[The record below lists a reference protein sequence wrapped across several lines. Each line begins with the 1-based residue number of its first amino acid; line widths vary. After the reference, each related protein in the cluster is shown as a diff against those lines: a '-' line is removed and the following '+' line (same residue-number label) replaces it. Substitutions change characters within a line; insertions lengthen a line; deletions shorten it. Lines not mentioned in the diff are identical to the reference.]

1 MKMNEKLEIMLS
13 RKRIKKTD
21 FAHSIGITYRAF
33 ANYLNGTRNPRAE
46 TLQKMADQLQLT
58 PEFLKDD
65 SQELELTVEEQF
77 IRKICASDADKAQAA
92 AKAVF
97 GGTGEGVP
105 TVEITAEDG
114 ADILSLLVKSGL
126 CASKSDARRNV
137 QQGGV
142 TANDEKVTDIAK
154 AFTEAELKA
163 GVVLKRG
170 KKNFRKV
177 LLK

>member
-58 PEFLKDD
+58 PDFLKDD

-92 AKAVF
+92 QFLAQSRGLFAGNTLNSEDKESLIKCLMEIYEDSRDNS
-97 GGTGEGVP
+97 GE
-105 TVEITAEDG
+105 
-114 ADILSLLVKSGL
+114 
-126 CASKSDARRNV
+126 
-137 QQGGV
+137 
-142 TANDEKVTDIAK
+142 
-154 AFTEAELKA
+154 
-163 GVVLKRG
+163 
-170 KKNFRKV
+170 
-177 LLK
+177 

>member
-33 ANYLNGTRNPRAE
+33 AKYLNGTRNPRAE

-92 AKAVF
+92 QFLAQSRGLFAGNTLNSEDKESLIKCLMEIYEDSRDNS
-97 GGTGEGVP
+97 GE
-105 TVEITAEDG
+105 
-114 ADILSLLVKSGL
+114 
-126 CASKSDARRNV
+126 
-137 QQGGV
+137 
-142 TANDEKVTDIAK
+142 
-154 AFTEAELKA
+154 
-163 GVVLKRG
+163 
-170 KKNFRKV
+170 
-177 LLK
+177 

>member
-58 PEFLKDD
+58 PE
-65 SQELELTVEEQF
+65 EQF

-92 AKAVF
+92 QFLAQSRGLFAGNTLNSEDKESLIKCLMEIYEDSRDNS
-97 GGTGEGVP
+97 GE
-105 TVEITAEDG
+105 
-114 ADILSLLVKSGL
+114 
-126 CASKSDARRNV
+126 
-137 QQGGV
+137 
-142 TANDEKVTDIAK
+142 
-154 AFTEAELKA
+154 
-163 GVVLKRG
+163 
-170 KKNFRKV
+170 
-177 LLK
+177 

>member
-1 MKMNEKLEIMLS
+1 MKMNEKREIMLS

-92 AKAVF
+92 QFLAQSRGLFAGNTLNSEDKESLIKCLMEIYEDSRDNS
-97 GGTGEGVP
+97 GE
-105 TVEITAEDG
+105 
-114 ADILSLLVKSGL
+114 
-126 CASKSDARRNV
+126 
-137 QQGGV
+137 
-142 TANDEKVTDIAK
+142 
-154 AFTEAELKA
+154 
-163 GVVLKRG
+163 
-170 KKNFRKV
+170 
-177 LLK
+177 

>member
-46 TLQKMADQLQLT
+46 TLQIMADQLQLT

-92 AKAVF
+92 QFLAQSRGLFAGNTLNSEDKESLIKCLMEIYEDSRDNS
-97 GGTGEGVP
+97 GE
-105 TVEITAEDG
+105 
-114 ADILSLLVKSGL
+114 
-126 CASKSDARRNV
+126 
-137 QQGGV
+137 
-142 TANDEKVTDIAK
+142 
-154 AFTEAELKA
+154 
-163 GVVLKRG
+163 
-170 KKNFRKV
+170 
-177 LLK
+177 

>member
-21 FAHSIGITYRAF
+21 FAHSIAITYRAF

-92 AKAVF
+92 QFLAQSRGLFAGNTLNSEDKESLIKCLMEIYEDSRDNS
-97 GGTGEGVP
+97 GE
-105 TVEITAEDG
+105 
-114 ADILSLLVKSGL
+114 
-126 CASKSDARRNV
+126 
-137 QQGGV
+137 
-142 TANDEKVTDIAK
+142 
-154 AFTEAELKA
+154 
-163 GVVLKRG
+163 
-170 KKNFRKV
+170 
-177 LLK
+177 

>member
-92 AKAVF
+92 QFLAQSRGLFAGNTLNSEDMESLIKCLMEIYEDSRDNS
-97 GGTGEGVP
+97 GE
-105 TVEITAEDG
+105 
-114 ADILSLLVKSGL
+114 
-126 CASKSDARRNV
+126 
-137 QQGGV
+137 
-142 TANDEKVTDIAK
+142 
-154 AFTEAELKA
+154 
-163 GVVLKRG
+163 
-170 KKNFRKV
+170 
-177 LLK
+177 

>member
-77 IRKICASDADKAQAA
+77 IPKICASDADKAQAA
-92 AKAVF
+92 QFLAQSRGLFAGNTLNSEDKESLIKCLMEIYEDSRDNS
-97 GGTGEGVP
+97 GE
-105 TVEITAEDG
+105 
-114 ADILSLLVKSGL
+114 
-126 CASKSDARRNV
+126 
-137 QQGGV
+137 
-142 TANDEKVTDIAK
+142 
-154 AFTEAELKA
+154 
-163 GVVLKRG
+163 
-170 KKNFRKV
+170 
-177 LLK
+177 

>member
-21 FAHSIGITYRAF
+21 FAHSIRITYRAF

-92 AKAVF
+92 QFLAQSRGLFAGNTLNSEDKESLIKCLMEIYEDSRDNS
-97 GGTGEGVP
+97 GE
-105 TVEITAEDG
+105 
-114 ADILSLLVKSGL
+114 
-126 CASKSDARRNV
+126 
-137 QQGGV
+137 
-142 TANDEKVTDIAK
+142 
-154 AFTEAELKA
+154 
-163 GVVLKRG
+163 
-170 KKNFRKV
+170 
-177 LLK
+177 

>member
-33 ANYLNGTRNPRAE
+33 ANYLNGTRNPREE

-92 AKAVF
+92 QFLAQSRGLFAGNTLNSEDKESLIKCLMEIYEDSRDNS
-97 GGTGEGVP
+97 GE
-105 TVEITAEDG
+105 
-114 ADILSLLVKSGL
+114 
-126 CASKSDARRNV
+126 
-137 QQGGV
+137 
-142 TANDEKVTDIAK
+142 
-154 AFTEAELKA
+154 
-163 GVVLKRG
+163 
-170 KKNFRKV
+170 
-177 LLK
+177 

>member
-92 AKAVF
+92 QFLAQSRGLFAGNTLNSEDKERLIKCLMEIYEDSRDNS
-97 GGTGEGVP
+97 GE
-105 TVEITAEDG
+105 
-114 ADILSLLVKSGL
+114 
-126 CASKSDARRNV
+126 
-137 QQGGV
+137 
-142 TANDEKVTDIAK
+142 
-154 AFTEAELKA
+154 
-163 GVVLKRG
+163 
-170 KKNFRKV
+170 
-177 LLK
+177 

>member
-92 AKAVF
+92 QFLAQSRGLFAGNTLNSEDKESLIKCLMEIYEESRDNS
-97 GGTGEGVP
+97 GE
-105 TVEITAEDG
+105 
-114 ADILSLLVKSGL
+114 
-126 CASKSDARRNV
+126 
-137 QQGGV
+137 
-142 TANDEKVTDIAK
+142 
-154 AFTEAELKA
+154 
-163 GVVLKRG
+163 
-170 KKNFRKV
+170 
-177 LLK
+177 

>member
-92 AKAVF
+92 QFLAQSRGLFAGNTLNSEDKESLIKCLMEIYEDSRDHS
-97 GGTGEGVP
+97 GE
-105 TVEITAEDG
+105 
-114 ADILSLLVKSGL
+114 
-126 CASKSDARRNV
+126 
-137 QQGGV
+137 
-142 TANDEKVTDIAK
+142 
-154 AFTEAELKA
+154 
-163 GVVLKRG
+163 
-170 KKNFRKV
+170 
-177 LLK
+177 

>member
-92 AKAVF
+92 QFLVQSRGLFAGNTLNSEDKESLIKCLMEIYEDSRDNS
-97 GGTGEGVP
+97 GE
-105 TVEITAEDG
+105 
-114 ADILSLLVKSGL
+114 
-126 CASKSDARRNV
+126 
-137 QQGGV
+137 
-142 TANDEKVTDIAK
+142 
-154 AFTEAELKA
+154 
-163 GVVLKRG
+163 
-170 KKNFRKV
+170 
-177 LLK
+177 

>member
-13 RKRIKKTD
+13 RKRIEKTD

-92 AKAVF
+92 QFLAQSRGLFAGNTLNSEDKESLIKCLMEIYEDSRDNS
-97 GGTGEGVP
+97 GE
-105 TVEITAEDG
+105 
-114 ADILSLLVKSGL
+114 
-126 CASKSDARRNV
+126 
-137 QQGGV
+137 
-142 TANDEKVTDIAK
+142 
-154 AFTEAELKA
+154 
-163 GVVLKRG
+163 
-170 KKNFRKV
+170 
-177 LLK
+177 

>member
-92 AKAVF
+92 QFLAQSRGLFAGNTLNSEDKESLIKCLMEIYEDSRNNS
-97 GGTGEGVP
+97 GE
-105 TVEITAEDG
+105 
-114 ADILSLLVKSGL
+114 
-126 CASKSDARRNV
+126 
-137 QQGGV
+137 
-142 TANDEKVTDIAK
+142 
-154 AFTEAELKA
+154 
-163 GVVLKRG
+163 
-170 KKNFRKV
+170 
-177 LLK
+177 

>member
-92 AKAVF
+92 QFLAQSRGLFAGNTLNSEDK
-97 GGTGEGVP
+97 ESLIKCLM
-105 TVEITAEDG
+105 EIYEDSR
-114 ADILSLLVKSGL
+114 DN
-126 CASKSDARRNV
+126 SD
-137 QQGGV
+137 
-142 TANDEKVTDIAK
+142 E
-154 AFTEAELKA
+154 
-163 GVVLKRG
+163 
-170 KKNFRKV
+170 
-177 LLK
+177 